1 MRPDRNSNRG
11 HFANSRR
18 YYRPIKGELLH
29 TAPQTAIAGHRR
41 TCLDARLR
49 VHDLEV
55 SAAPAAPDD
64 KIPSNSGCA
73 NNRTAFSCAM
83 SGTQRSSSDAAFF
96 VAQVR
101 VGLMGRVWLYVD
113 GLRGRQQ
120 GGIAAGSRRV
130 DAHGALVHVSIWA
143 DHFRHQWH
151 NRTGT
156 SCQRTAYGA

>member
-1 MRPDRNSNRG
+1 MLSKEFRNEVNWSLTSIKCGRLTETVTAG

-18 YYRPIKGELLH
+18 YYRPIELLH
-29 TAPQTAIAGHRR
+29 TALQTAIAGHRR

-55 SAAPAAPDD
+55 GAAPAAPDD

-130 DAHGALVHVSIWA
+130 EAHRALVHVRISA
-143 DHFRHQWH
+143 DHF
-151 NRTGT
+151 
-156 SCQRTAYGA
+156 